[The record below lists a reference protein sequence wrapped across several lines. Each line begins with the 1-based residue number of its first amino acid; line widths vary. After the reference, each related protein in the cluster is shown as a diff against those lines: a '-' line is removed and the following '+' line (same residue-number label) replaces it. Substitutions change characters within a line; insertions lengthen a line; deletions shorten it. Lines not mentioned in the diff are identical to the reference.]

1 MDKIFLA
8 KKLGYYTKE
17 IKTELDVCEMKAA
30 ALFCK
35 IPYFAYDTETTG
47 LNFIKDVPFLIS
59 FGFDKYVFY
68 WEASNKEA
76 TYAMFEI
83 IKIHNQKLFAHN
95 AKYDY
100 HMMINNG
107 TKIPDDIELSDSIT
121 LFRLISSCDDEHAS
135 MRLEKLGEKYVDPD
149 AKFASDIIKE
159 KLMKIKAQRKKEVCA
174 NYKLLT
180 GSKSY
185 NDAWLNFTKRVNFIT
200 EYHEAFNDY
209 KEPTYYDVFKE
220 DRQLV
225 IDYAIDDVVII
236 LEFLKKA
243 GYIYAAKYRKLD
255 GTIDMRTLER
265 ENKLIRPI
273 ANMERNGFRV
283 DVDYLIK
290 SHYKIL
296 EFDTKLYEKLHSL
309 TGENW
314 NVGQHQKIKEF
325 FKSKY
330 NIILDKSDKKAIKEL
345 THHSDPTVAEIAKLI
360 LKLRTVS
367 KWLSTYIDGVLNKV
381 VEVDGIYKLYT
392 SINNNGA
399 VSGRV
404 SSDLQ
409 QMPKYAINET
419 DDDTNE
425 LLLEH
430 SLNDD
435 EGNELFH
442 PRRMIIPSDGYKL
455 YFLDFSQVELR
466 IQAFYT
472 ILTGNLDYH
481 LCKAYM
487 PYDCVNSKTG
497 ELFDYKNKQHIR
509 DWGLQ
514 EDGKSIWIDNET
526 GKPWVPT
533 DLHTK
538 TTLVAFPEFADKTDT
553 KEFKKKWRYLG
564 KQTNFAKNYGCGPKT
579 LASNLGVDFEI
590 AKKLSDG
597 YNSSYPGVIK
607 YQQAV
612 QNNLIKYGYVSN
624 LYGRRYYLENENNFY
639 KANNYVIQGT
649 GADMLKEIEIK
660 IDDYLKNKKSRFIL
674 PIHDE
679 LAIEV
684 APEEESFVPHDI
696 KEIMESEE
704 DVMPYVP
711 IVCEVEATDTTWADK
726 SGVEV

>member
-1 MDKIFLA
+1 MNKEFLA
-8 KKLGYYTKE
+8 KKFGYTTKE
-17 IKTELDVCEMKAA
+17 IITEQDIEYMKISSI
-30 ALFCK
+30 FSN

-47 LNFIKDVPFLIS
+47 LNFIKDVPFLII
-59 FGFDKYVFY
+59 FGFGKYIFY

-76 TYAMFEI
+76 TYAMFDI
-83 IKIHNQKLFAHN
+83 IKKHNKQLFAHN

-149 AKFASDIIKE
+149 SKFASDIIKE
-159 KLMKIKAQRKKEVCA
+159 RLMKIKAQRKKEVCS

-185 NDAWLNFTKRVNFIT
+185 NDAWIVYTKKVNFIT
-200 EYHEAFNDY
+200 EYHEAFDDY
-209 KEPTYYDVFKE
+209 KEPTYYDVFKQ

-225 IDYAIDDVVII
+225 IDYAIDDVVLE

-296 EFDTKLYEKLHSL
+296 EFNQQLYEKLSSL

-325 FKSKY
+325 FKNKY
-330 NIILDKSDKKAIKEL
+330 DILLEKSDKKAIKDL
-345 THHSDPTVAEIAKLI
+345 THNENPEIAEIARLI

-381 VEVDGIYKLYT
+381 VEVDGVYKLYT

-419 DDDTNE
+419 DDESNE
-425 LLLEH
+425 LLLDH

-455 YFLDFSQVELR
+455 YFLDFSQMELR

-497 ELFDYKNKQHIR
+497 ELFDYKNKQHIKN
-509 DWGLQ
+509 WGLQ
-514 EDGKSIWIDNET
+514 EEGHSIWIDNET
-526 GKPWVPT
+526 HKPWIPT

-538 TTLVAFPEFADKTDT
+538 TTLAAFPEFADKTDT
-553 KEFKKKWRYLG
+553 KEFKKKWRYMG
-564 KQTNFAKNYGCGPKT
+564 KSTNFAKNYCCGPKT
-579 LASNLGVDFEI
+579 LASNLGVAFEI
-590 AKKLSDG
+590 AKKLSDS
-597 YNSSYPGVIK
+597 YDNTYPGVIK

-624 LYGRRYYLENENNFY
+624 LYGRRYYLENKDNFY

-660 IDDYLKNKKSRFIL
+660 IDNYLKDKKSRFIL

-696 KEIMESEE
+696 KKIMESEE

-726 SGVEV
+726 SEVEV

>member
-30 ALFCK
+30 AIFCK

-47 LNFIKDVPFLIS
+47 LNFIKDVPFLIT
-59 FGFDKYVFY
+59 FGFNKYVFY

-83 IKIHNQKLFAHN
+83 IKIHKQKLFAHN

-100 HMMINNG
+100 HMMWNNG

-200 EYHEAFNDY
+200 EHHEAFNDY

-220 DRQLV
+220 NRQLV
-225 IDYAIDDVVII
+225 IDYSIDDVVIE

-243 GYIYAAKYRKLD
+243 GHIYAAKYRKLD
-255 GTIDMRTLER
+255 GTIDMRIIDI
-265 ENKLIRPI
+265 ENNLIRPI

-290 SHYKIL
+290 SHYKIE
-296 EFDTKLYEKLHSL
+296 EFDKNLYEKLYSL

-325 FKSKY
+325 FKNKY
-330 NIILDKSDKKAIKEL
+330 NIILEKSDKKAIKEL
-345 THHSDPTVAEIAKLI
+345 THHDNPTIAEIAKLI

-381 VEVDGIYKLYT
+381 MEVDGVYKLYT
-392 SINNNGA
+392 SVNNNGA

-425 LLLEH
+425 LLLDH

-455 YFLDFSQVELR
+455 YFLDYSQVELR

-526 GKPWVPT
+526 GEPWVPT

-538 TTLVAFPEFADKTDT
+538 TTLVAFPEFADKIDT

-564 KQTNFAKNYGCGPKT
+564 KQTNFAE
-579 LASNLGVDFEI
+579 NL
-590 AKKLSDG
+590 
-597 YNSSYPGVIK
+597 
-607 YQQAV
+607 
-612 QNNLIKYGYVSN
+612 
-624 LYGRRYYLENENNFY
+624 RR
-639 KANNYVIQGT
+639 
-649 GADMLKEIEIK
+649 IK
-660 IDDYLKNKKSRFIL
+660 I
-674 PIHDE
+674 
-679 LAIEV
+679 V
-684 APEEESFVPHDI
+684 
-696 KEIMESEE
+696 
-704 DVMPYVP
+704 
-711 IVCEVEATDTTWADK
+711 
-726 SGVEV
+726 